1 MGVASHKREISVLGI
16 DGAAADPGGPLCLAY
31 ERQYEGASISYAVRR
46 IFEPAAQCELPYRLP
61 WSSKMVRT
69 LTSDDQY
76 RGSSRGHENR
86 SSLGGYRFG
95 RARGTHGHG
104 RAALSR
110 VSGYLKT
117 VIEAV
122 ANSKLRRMERE
133 LELRGIH
140 RDRAYENWMRQAPP
154 AERQR

>member
-1 MGVASHKREISVLGI
+1 
-16 DGAAADPGGPLCLAY
+16 
-31 ERQYEGASISYAVRR
+31 
-46 IFEPAAQCELPYRLP
+46 
-61 WSSKMVRT
+61 MVQI

-76 RGSSRGHENR
+76 RGSSRGQENR

-110 VSGYLKT
+110 VGSYLKT
-117 VIEAV
+117 MIEAV

-140 RDRAYENWMRQAPP
+140 RDRAHENWMRQSPP
-154 AERQR
+154 AGRRR